1 MAGAY
6 GILTST
12 AYTKAGIIN
21 ARRSGE
27 AIRLREKYEAS
38 DLSILSSI
46 MNVPQDVSSIR
57 EALTGR

>member
-21 ARRSGE
+21 ARRTGE
-27 AIRLREKYEAS
+27 ALRLRERYDAA

-46 MNVPQDVSSIR
+46 MNVPQEVSSIY
-57 EALTGR
+57 EL